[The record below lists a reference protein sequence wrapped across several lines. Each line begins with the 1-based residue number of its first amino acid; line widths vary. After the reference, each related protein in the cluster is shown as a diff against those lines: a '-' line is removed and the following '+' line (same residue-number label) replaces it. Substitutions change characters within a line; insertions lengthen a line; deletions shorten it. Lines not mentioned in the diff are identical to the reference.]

1 MKKTTLITVS
11 LAAAA
16 ALAMTGCGSSS
27 GTSNPTPTPAPT
39 VAPTPAPTNTPAPT
53 PAPTTPPYAKP
64 AVVTPTA
71 VQQLLQPA
79 NLAALQ
85 LSNIGAGV
93 SEAVSPLVSGLIT
106 QAVALTIIN
115 SFQGDAPCAAFGLS
129 QGSGTIHA
137 ESHSLPNGGNGYTV
151 DFNQCTFDTAVTL
164 DNTVGLKTVDINDT
178 ACNTLED
185 NLQLDVTSNDQYN
198 HFIATDENSTGQDG
212 YAGLAQQCAGGV
224 QTGLQAN
231 QAPEE
236 LVALLNTL
244 ILETGLY
251 DQFRDTYNGLQA
263 SAALNDNYT
272 LTGSIKATVNLS
284 AQPAGNIWTAS
295 FDGENFNM
303 KLTDN
308 ANVQTKFNADL
319 VGHTE
324 GNVNFVPF
332 NFPLNATASF
342 HMGGLNNLSAKAL
355 IESVSQN
362 IHVDFGMV
370 GENSAHSFDITMT
383 GNNANAGWR
392 FPMSTSVNDKGDG
405 HFNAYFNDNAAVYH
419 GEFDLYNKDF
429 AQNRT
434 VVTDPSAVDIAPTY
448 PNGTH
453 GVARKSTY
461 DINGAFGWNTQG
473 LPFVWNTQ
481 GAFNIATSTPVTKT
495 KLNGENTGPYDY
507 AYQGGTLTMAGQAP
521 LDFKFLPD
529 LGANPV
535 DGLEDGSLV
544 MSVGQD
550 VFTLPV
556 TSFLMLEVFPQP

>member
-53 PAPTTPPYAKP
+53 PAPTTPPYAQP

-93 SEAVSPLVSGLIT
+93 SEAVSPLISGLIT

-115 SFQGDAPCAAFGLS
+115 NFAGDAPCASFGLS
-129 QGSGTIHA
+129 QGSGSIHA
-137 ESHSLPNGGNGYTV
+137 EAHSLPNGGNGYTV
-151 DFNQCTFDTAVTL
+151 DFNECTFDTAITL
-164 DNTVGLKTVDINDT
+164 DNTVGLKTVDLNDT
-178 ACNTLED
+178 ACTDLDGNITADLTATTLGGD
-185 NLQLDVTSNDQYN
+185 NQTLN

-212 YAGLAQQCAGGV
+212 YTGLAQQCAGGV
-224 QTGLQAN
+224 QSGLEADQV
-231 QAPEE
+231 PTE

-251 DQFRDTYNGLQA
+251 DQFGDVYNA
-263 SAALNDNYT
+263 AHPSAPLNDNYT

-370 GENSAHSFDITMT
+370 GEN
-383 GNNANAGWR
+383 
-392 FPMSTSVNDKGDG
+392 
-405 HFNAYFNDNAAVYH
+405 
-419 GEFDLYNKDF
+419 
-429 AQNRT
+429 
-434 VVTDPSAVDIAPTY
+434 
-448 PNGTH
+448 
-453 GVARKSTY
+453 
-461 DINGAFGWNTQG
+461 
-473 LPFVWNTQ
+473 
-481 GAFNIATSTPVTKT
+481 
-495 KLNGENTGPYDY
+495 
-507 AYQGGTLTMAGQAP
+507 
-521 LDFKFLPD
+521 
-529 LGANPV
+529 
-535 DGLEDGSLV
+535 
-544 MSVGQD
+544 
-550 VFTLPV
+550 
-556 TSFLMLEVFPQP
+556 